1 MPKPSAG
8 ILMYRYAGDELEVLI
23 VHPGGPTWKNRDV
36 GAWSIPKGE
45 FDTGEDVLKTALR
58 EFHEELGTRL
68 SGEFVQ
74 LKPVRQKSGKIVHA
88 YATEGDLDTETIES
102 NTFMTEWPPKSGR
115 IQEFP
120 EVDRA
125 IWCDIETAREKLI
138 PAQAA
143 FLDEL
148 VERFGK
154 RPK

>member
-8 ILMYRYAGDELEVLI
+8 ILMYRYAGDDLEVLI

-58 EFHEELGTRL
+58 EFHEELGIRL

-102 NTFMTEWPPKSGR
+102 NTFRTEWPPKSGKM
-115 IQEFP
+115 QEFP

-138 PAQAA
+138 PAQTA